1 MYYVFVEDSGVF
13 KECGLN
19 MRNDVDYTWSKL
31 DDSPFQ
37 GYHISR
43 KNVLYCRFLVLNLYV
58 VSESQ

>member
-1 MYYVFVEDSGVF
+1 
-13 KECGLN
+13 